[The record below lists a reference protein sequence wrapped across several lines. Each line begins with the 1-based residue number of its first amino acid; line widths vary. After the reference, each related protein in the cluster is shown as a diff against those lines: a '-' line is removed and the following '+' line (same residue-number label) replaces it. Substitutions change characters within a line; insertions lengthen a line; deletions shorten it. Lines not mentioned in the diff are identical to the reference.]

1 MDFFTFD
8 DEYVRRLREGDS
20 QTVDHFYSYF
30 QRLLLLKLRKRLR
43 SMEEIDDIRQ
53 ETYLRVFRTLK
64 SPGGL
69 RDASKLGA
77 FVNRVCDNVL
87 QEFWRRNN
95 RNEEPL
101 GDLDFIGQEDFDEE
115 LIRSEDR
122 ARVRLVISEL
132 PERDAAILREIFLN
146 ERPPDEV
153 CEQFGVDRNYLRVL
167 LYRAKQKFREAW
179 LRDPDPRSPYE
190 TDTDKPSL
198 PN

>member
-8 DEYVRRLREGDS
+8 DEYVRRLREGDRW
-20 QTVDHFYSYF
+20 TVDHFYSYF
-30 QRLLLLKLRKRLR
+30 QKLLLIKLRKRLR
-43 SMEEIDDIRQ
+43 SMEEIDDVRQ

-69 RDASKLGA
+69 REASKLGA

-87 QEFWRRNN
+87 QEFWRKHN
-95 RNEEPL
+95 RHEEPL
-101 GDLDFIGQEDFDEE
+101 GDQDFIGQEDFDEE
-115 LIRSEDR
+115 LIRSEER

-146 ERPPDEV
+146 DRPPDEV
-153 CEQFGVDRNYLRVL
+153 CEQFSVDRNYLRVL

-190 TDTDKPSL
+190 TDPDKPSL

>member
-8 DEYVRRLREGDS
+8 DDYVRRLREGDP

-43 SMEEIDDIRQ
+43 SMEEIDDVRQ

-69 RDASKLGA
+69 RDASRLGA
-77 FVNRVCDNVL
+77 FVNRVCDHVV
-87 QEFWRRNN
+87 QEFLRKNN
-95 RNEEPL
+95 RNEESI
-101 GDLDFIGQEDFDEE
+101 GDMDFIGLDDFDEE
-115 LIRSEDR
+115 LIRSEER
-122 ARVRLVISEL
+122 ARVRFVIGQL
-132 PERDAAILREIFLN
+132 PERDAAILREIFLKD
-146 ERPPDEV
+146 RSPDEV

-179 LRDPDPRSPYE
+179 LRTPDSGSPYE
-190 TDTDKPSL
+190 TDPDKPSL

>member
-8 DEYVRRLREGDS
+8 DEYVRRLREGDP

-30 QRLLLLKLRKRLR
+30 QRLLLIKLRKRLR
-43 SMEEIDDIRQ
+43 SMEEIDDVRQ

-69 RDASKLGA
+69 REASKLGA

-87 QEFWRRNN
+87 QEFWRKHN

-101 GDLDFIGQEDFDEE
+101 GDLDFIGQEDLDEE
-115 LIRSEDR
+115 LIRSEER
-122 ARVRLVISEL
+122 VRVRLVISEL

-146 ERPPDEV
+146 DRPPDEV
-153 CEQFGVDRNYLRVL
+153 CTQFGVDRNYLRVL
-167 LYRAKQKFREAW
+167 LYRAKKKFRDAW
-179 LRDPDPRSPYE
+179 FRNLDPRSPDE
-190 TDTDKPSL
+190 TDPDKPSL

>member
-8 DEYVRRLREGDS
+8 DEYVRRLREGDRW
-20 QTVDHFYSYF
+20 TVDHFYAYF
-30 QRLLLLKLRKRLR
+30 QKLLLIKLRKRLR
-43 SMEEIDDIRQ
+43 SMEEIDDVRH

-87 QEFWRRNN
+87 LEFYRKKN
-95 RNEEPL
+95 RNEEPI
-101 GDLDFIGQEDFDEE
+101 GDSDFMTQEGLDEE
-115 LIRSEDR
+115 LIRSEEG

-132 PERDAAILREIFLN
+132 PVKDAAILREIFLRD
-146 ERPPDEV
+146 RPPDDV
-153 CEQFGVDRNYLRVL
+153 CEEFGVDRNYLRVL
-167 LYRAKQKFREAW
+167 LYRAKEKFREAW
-179 LRDPDPRSPYE
+179 LRNPDPRSPDE
-190 TDTDKPSL
+190 TDPDKPSL